1 MNLKR
6 WRLSLKGLNHKDLE
20 AQAPALLANKDL
32 ILTKVL
38 LPINLIQTS
47 RDLAAPVL
55 LRIPV
60 LAEDPVP
67 LRILDLMDPPAKDQD
82 LQEVLLQVAL
92 HQAAIHWQPEV
103 PLQASKLPATTT
115 CSETAEYKTSPNRE
129 ICNRRAQQ
137 STQ

>member
-6 WRLSLKGLNHKDLE
+6 WRLSLKGLNHKDPE
-20 AQAPALLANKDL
+20 AQEAPALANKDL

-55 LRIPV
+55 LRILV
-60 LAEDPVP
+60 LTPEDPVP
-67 LRILDLMDPPAKDQD
+67 LRIPDPMDPPAKDQD
-82 LQEVLLQVAL
+82 LQEVFLPVAL

-103 PLQASKLPATTT
+103 PLQASKLPATT